1 MAMTGRRRQA
11 ANGAR
16 WPHWPVGCHPVP
28 VVHEEPSAPYLQAIR
43 RAFVFAAETGSGC
56 RPVHFLIGIAES
68 ESPAATAL
76 APAVGRS
83 LRAVVAG
90 MAHTSSAP
98 ASYLHMQAQGGARSL
113 AASRGQQVGVEHL
126 LVALLD
132 QGTNEVL
139 DALSQAGLD
148 RASVRQA
155 ALAALGLPAS
165 QPAITFE
172 PVTAAG
178 TLDRPPLPTAELDL
192 RAWAVLRWR
201 QNHLPIGRLHR
212 RWDTDALI
220 HLERGAVWRLSD
232 RLGLDDDQRFSLMRH
247 HEVAVDETVTRARA
261 DVARPGGETAHAEF
275 RALAF
280 RRMRRW
286 RRFPLLRFTIGW
298 GVWLG
303 NRRVQMWDQ
312 WFRFRTLDVYRHIP
326 QP

>member
-1 MAMTGRRRQA
+1 
-11 ANGAR
+11 
-16 WPHWPVGCHPVP
+16 
-28 VVHEEPSAPYLQAIR
+28 VVHEDLSGLYLQAIR
-43 RAFVFAAETGSGC
+43 RAFIFAAESGSGC

-68 ESPAATAL
+68 ESPAAWAL
-76 APAVGRS
+76 APADGRS

-113 AASRGQQVGVEHL
+113 AASRGQQVRVEHL

-132 QGTNEVL
+132 QRTPEVL

-148 RASVRQA
+148 RAPVRQA

-178 TLDRPPLPTAELDL
+178 TLDRPALSVAELDP

-201 QNHLPIGRLHR
+201 QDHLPTGRLHR

-220 HLERGAVWRLSD
+220 HLERDAVWRLSD

-247 HEVAVDETVTRARA
+247 HQVAVNETVRRARA
-261 DVARPGGETAHAEF
+261 DVARPGGETAHAELS
-275 RALAF
+275 ALAF
-280 RRMRRW
+280 RRMQRR

-298 GVWLG
+298 GAWLS
-303 NRRVQMWDQ
+303 NRRVQIWDQ
-312 WFRFRTLDVYRHIP
+312 WFRLRTLDAYRAP
-326 QP
+326 PSRSRGLGPGL